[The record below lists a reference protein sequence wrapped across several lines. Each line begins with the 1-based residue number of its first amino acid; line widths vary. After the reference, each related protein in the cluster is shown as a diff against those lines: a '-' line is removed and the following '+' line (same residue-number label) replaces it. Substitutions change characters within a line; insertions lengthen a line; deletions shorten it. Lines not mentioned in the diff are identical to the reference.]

1 MAVSSSTWI
10 LSLKVMLIST
20 GVVSIAVM
28 MKSSVPLI
36 MDFAIYKL
44 PLIWSALVSWLRPPY
59 LYFVINFI
67 IIAIVATSRFHHRKS
82 EAEPL
87 VPSANPTPSDL
98 HSPQPE
104 FGDLV
109 LPAAHESESVVS
121 EVKNVDVNGDAEDD
135 QDDAFVISRSTWP
148 PPQRTISPEMDPVY
162 QPPTPEKP
170 LVSSRFGHRRPLKAS
185 PEGILVIKFEP
196 LDFGGQCLTP
206 AGDFRRFECGK
217 GQVSNLNS
225 LSANFSGARVLRVA
239 KSKRHETFDNTW
251 RMITDGRH
259 VPLTRHLRKSDT
271 WEHHSRPLNTTSP
284 VDQSPQMVTKSE
296 TFRDRTNFEPATSSP
311 GSGKLRKEPSL
322 SQDEL
327 NRRVEAFIKK
337 FNDEM
342 RLQRQESLN
351 QYVEMINRGAH

>member
-10 LSLKVMLIST
+10 LSLKVVLIST

-28 MKSSVPLI
+28 MKFSVPLI

-87 VPSANPTPSDL
+87 VPSANPPPSDL

-121 EVKNVDVNGDAEDD
+121 EVKNVEVSGDAEDD

-162 QPPTPEKP
+162 QPTTPEKP

-185 PEGILVIKFEP
+185 PEG
-196 LDFGGQCLTP
+196 
-206 AGDFRRFECGK
+206 
-217 GQVSNLNS
+217 
-225 LSANFSGARVLRVA
+225 ARVLRVA
-239 KSKRHETFDNTW
+239 KPKRHETFDNTW

-259 VPLTRHLRKSDT
+259 VPLTRHLKKSDT
-271 WEHHSRPLNTTSP
+271 WEHHGRPFNTTSP
-284 VDQSPQMVTKSE
+284 LDQSPQMVKKSE